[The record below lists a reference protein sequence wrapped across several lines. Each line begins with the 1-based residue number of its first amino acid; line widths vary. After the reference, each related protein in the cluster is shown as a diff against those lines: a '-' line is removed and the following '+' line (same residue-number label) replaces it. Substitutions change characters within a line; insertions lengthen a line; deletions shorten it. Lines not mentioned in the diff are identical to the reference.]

1 MPSRAPDDGQQLV
14 ILADGDGPTTHRAM
28 GAIEARGAQVLQR
41 YGDRVLICAAPPKS
55 AEAIDA
61 LKSVK
66 AVHAAPVPR
75 APRGATAAEELGI
88 EAWNLRRSKGFAA
101 AKAERPRE
109 GVAWDQTGATPD
121 APDGPGMTHVT
132 EGGTAE
138 ARGFIGS
145 DLSPYLIGSVAV
157 GLIIVD
163 GPTPDLQF
171 SDAEKTKVVAEVQE
185 GLGWLAQQ
193 EPRASVSFSYDIRNV
208 QIANPPDPNKSGYE
222 LLEAHWRDPAL
233 ISLGHMGNILGAKQH
248 AEKIRS
254 DLATRWAYVA
264 FFTKYPVAHFAYA
277 MKPKLIMQYDN
288 DGWGPDNID
297 RVFTHET
304 GHIFGCP
311 DEYAS
316 SNCSCS
322 AKFGWW
328 REPNSNCQNC
338 ANPQIACLMS
348 ANTWA
353 MCPQTPKHLGWRDSN
368 NDGIL
373 DDTSD
378 AGLFDYRKFCSAVPL
393 VCQLIGLSPEPL
405 PPAPPG
411 VAAGVAGPVSG
422 GGGTGVGS
430 NWPGGGVPML
440 LLERTLGA
448 EEIARVEAAVRAEE
462 LGYLVQVEKRLRA
475 ALRQVREY
483 RAALEPDESP

>member
-1 MPSRAPDDGQQLV
+1 MPRRAPDNGQQLV

-28 GAIEARGAQVLQR
+28 GAIEARGGQVIQR
-41 YGDRVLICAAPPKS
+41 YGDRVLICAAPPRA

-61 LKSVK
+61 LKSVR
-66 AVHAAPVPR
+66 AIYGTPVER
-75 APRGATAAEELGI
+75 APRSVTPAEELGI
-88 EAWNLRRSKGFAA
+88 AAWNLRRSKDFAE

-109 GVAWDQTGATPD
+109 GVAWDQPGATPD
-121 APDGPGMTHVT
+121 APDGPGMTHVM
-132 EGGTAE
+132 EGVPAQPH
-138 ARGFIGS
+138 GFIGT

-157 GLIIVD
+157 GLVIVD
-163 GPTPDLQF
+163 GPTPDLVF
-171 SDAEKTKVVAEVQE
+171 SDTEKTKVVAEVQE
-185 GLGWLAQQ
+185 GLGWLAQR
-193 EPRASVSFSYDIRNV
+193 EPRASVSFAYDIRSV

-233 ISLGHMGNILGAKQH
+233 ISLGYTGNVFGAKQH
-248 AEKIRS
+248 AEKIRR

-277 MKPKLIMQYDN
+277 LKPKLVMHYDN

-316 SNCSCS
+316 SNCSCT

-328 REPNSNCQNC
+328 REPNANCQTC
-338 ANPQIACLMS
+338 ATPQVPCLMS
-348 ANTWA
+348 ANTWE
-353 MCPQTPKHLGWRDSN
+353 MCSQTPIHLGWRDSN

-393 VCQLIGLSPEPL
+393 VCQLIGFSPEPV

-411 VAAGVAGPVSG
+411 VAAGVAGDVPGRSG
-422 GGGTGVGS
+422 GGG

-440 LLERTLGA
+440 LLERTLGH
-448 EEIARVEAAVRAEE
+448 EELARVEAAVRAEE
-462 LGYLVQVEKRLRA
+462 LAYLMQVEKRLRA
-475 ALRQVREY
+475 ALRQVRDY
-483 RAALEPDESP
+483 RATLESDESP